1 MEEFPYRII
10 FEYGPIKIEVDGDKE
25 FVEKQFLQA
34 KELLEKIFE
43 RIPMEQMKGFFEM
56 IEKTLKK
63 SPTEKE

>member
-1 MEEFPYRII
+1 MSEFPYRIV
-10 FEYGPIKIEVDGDKE
+10 FKYGPINIELDGDKE
-25 FVEKQFLQA
+25 FVEKQFLQT

-56 IEKTLKK
+56 MEKTLKK